1 LRQASSE
8 TDCEILTLRLQEYI
22 PNALL
27 ASTTLPGVP
36 EMKLWLLSADYPQ
49 QDLSPEQT
57 QRIMNYPAYWVF
69 CWASG
74 QVLARYIFDN
84 PHLVQGKRI
93 LDFGSG
99 SGVAGIAA
107 KLAGAAS
114 VIACDL
120 DPDAILA
127 SRANADLNGVELEY
141 SDDFFASSEQYD
153 LILVADV
160 LYDKSNFPLLPAFL
174 ARAPQVL
181 IADSRVRNFQFEGY
195 NWLAYQRAT
204 TVPDLAESDEF
215 SKVNL
220 YLGER

>member
-1 LRQASSE
+1 MRQASLA
-8 TDCEILTLRLQEYI
+8 TDCQPLTLRLQEYI
-22 PNALL
+22 PNAQL
-27 ASTTLPGVP
+27 ARTSLPEVP

-127 SRANADLNGVELEY
+127 SRANADLNGVTLEY
-141 SDDFFASSEQYD
+141 SDDFFASNEQYD

-160 LYDKSNFPLLPAFL
+160 LYDRSNFPLLSAFL
-174 ARAPQVL
+174 ARAPKVL

-195 NWLAYQRAT
+195 AWLAYQRAT